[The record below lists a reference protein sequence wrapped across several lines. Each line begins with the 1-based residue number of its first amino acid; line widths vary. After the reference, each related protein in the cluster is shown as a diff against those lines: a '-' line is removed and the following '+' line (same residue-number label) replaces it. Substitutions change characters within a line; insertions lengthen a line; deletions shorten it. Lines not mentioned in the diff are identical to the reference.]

1 MSRIYLDWAATA
13 VPDRE
18 VILNAAEASL
28 HTFGNPSSLHNSGK
42 DADKLLES
50 SRQMCAEVLGT
61 AVDKLYFT
69 SGGTESNNLIISSFL
84 RKKQPGNLVISG
96 IEHPSVYEPA
106 VLLSRMGW
114 ELRIV
119 KPESGGRISPGK
131 FLEKIDKDTRFASCM
146 SVNNETGSIQPL
158 KDIAAGIADLNRQPG
173 FRVHFHADA
182 VQAVCKIPFS
192 MDIPG
197 LHSASVSSH
206 KFQGPRGCGILYL
219 SKSLEPLYTGGGQE
233 NDIRHGTE
241 NLQGILATAE
251 AAKKYHGMIQD
262 NTAAA
267 LKNKKLLIERISNIK
282 GAKFLPQ
289 SDTEK
294 LLNPELFSPYIL
306 SVSLK
311 PIPGEIMVRVMSDR
325 GFDISTGSACSNKK
339 KKNYRVMEAMGVESS
354 DSFSSIRIS
363 TGPSTKTEEIT
374 QFCNILEQE
383 SSILINNLG

>member
-18 VILNAAEASL
+18 VILNAAETSL

-42 DADKLLES
+42 DAGKLLES
-50 SRQMCAEVLGT
+50 SRQICAEVLGT
-61 AVDKLYFT
+61 AADKLYFT
-69 SGGTESNNLIISSFL
+69 SGGTESNNLVISSFL
-84 RKKQPGNLVISG
+84 KKKQTGNLVISG

-114 ELRIV
+114 ELRV
-119 KPESGGRISPGK
+119 VNPEPDGRIRPEK
-131 FLEKIDKDTRFASCM
+131 FIEKIDKNTRFASCM
-146 SVNNETGSIQPL
+146 LVNNETGSIQPV
-158 KDIAAGIADLNRQPG
+158 KEIAAGIADLNRQPG

-192 MDIPG
+192 MNIPG

-219 SKSLEPLYTGGGQE
+219 SKPLETVYTGGGQE

-241 NLQGILATAE
+241 NLQGIIATAE
-251 AAKKYHGMIQD
+251 ASQKYHGMMPENIA
-262 NTAAA
+262 TA
-267 LKNKKLLIERISNIK
+267 LKNKKLLINRISKIK
-282 GAKFLPQ
+282 GAEFLPF
-289 SDTEK
+289 SDAEK
-294 LLNPELFSPYIL
+294 LVNQELFSPYIL

-311 PIPGEIMVRVMSDR
+311 PVPGEIIVRVMSDR

-339 KKNYRVMEAMGVESS
+339 KKNYRVMNAMGVESA

-363 TGPSTKTEEIT
+363 TGPSTKTEEIE
-374 QFCNILEQE
+374 QFCDILEQE